1 MSNAAQRIAA
11 SMGANTNQSGAN
23 QANQANDGSKTD
35 DRPAT
40 QVYGNLGYLISF
52 WNQDDELTRT
62 FISIPYGA
70 PIDTQNPMVGRYDNE
85 ENNRRIEAGNAILE
99 EWKEIAAALE
109 PGEEIVL
116 PVVPG
121 EEDRIPEK
129 GQVLTEIR
137 VQLKKKRA
145 PGNSGTAAAGSN
157 NPYLTALKP
166 ALSVVSGK
174 KS

>member
-11 SMGANTNQSGAN
+11 SMGANSGQSGSNQSN
-23 QANQANDGSKTD
+23 QTNDGSKTD

-40 QVYGNLGYLISF
+40 QVYGNLGYQISY
-52 WNQDDELTRT
+52 WNEEGELTRT

-99 EWKEIAAALE
+99 EWKGIADSLQ

-121 EEDRIPEK
+121 EEERTPEK
-129 GQVLTEIR
+129 GEVLTEIR

-145 PGNSGTAAAGSN
+145 PGNSGTAASGSN
-157 NPYLTALKP
+157 NPYLSALKP
-166 ALSVVSGK
+166 ALSVVNGK